1 MHSADQ
7 FRVLNVHI
15 TLGARTH
22 LVTVLATRKDR
33 GRSESQRVIYRVA
46 VPSEPTDTASEVLE
60 AAAVALLKAADAL

>member
-15 TLGARTH
+15 TLGTRTH

-33 GRSESQRVIYRVA
+33 GLSASQRVIHRVA
-46 VPSEPTDTASEVLE
+46 VPAEATATAAEVLQ
-60 AAAVALLKAADAL
+60 AAAEALSRAADAL